1 MLVLSRK
8 LNEAIII
15 DGGIRVIVVGIRNN
29 QIRLGFEYREF
40 CLSCH
45 GIDGKGTE
53 MRPNMPTIPDFTVG
67 EWQDSK
73 NRTALALS
81 ILDAKGTL
89 MPAFR
94 ARVSEED
101 AQNLVAYIR
110 AFGPR
115 QTRQVESIAPAA
127 PASDFENQF
136 RQLQRQWDELEKQL
150 RELSPP
156 RAVP

>member
-1 MLVLSRK
+1 VERT
-8 LNEAIII
+8 
-15 DGGIRVIVVGIRNN
+15 RVATVR
-29 QIRLGFEYREF
+29 YREF

-53 MRPNMPTIPDFTVG
+53 MRPNMSAVPDFTVG
-67 EWQDSK
+67 GWQDSK
-73 NRTALALS
+73 NRTELALR
-81 ILDAKGTL
+81 ILDGKGTL

-94 ARVSEED
+94 ERVGDDD

-115 QTRQVESIAPAA
+115 QTRQVESTAPAP

-156 RAVP
+156 RSVP